1 MMFLHWPRVIYD
13 VLLTLLPTVTF
24 SLGANLVI
32 SREEVKITTSRLP
45 VSAAAH
51 HIVPFF
57 LTVIQASS
65 HHQPVIP
72 PLLAVTVCGLS

>member
-45 VSAAAH
+45 VSAAH
-51 HIVPFF
+51 HNVPFF